1 MSDIL
6 EYEETDGRDVIT
18 EVKEQ
23 PQEQEENLSEFGT
36 REIHSEQN
44 ISAYVDSRI
53 GGRRENQDSAGF
65 QDTPLGAVIV
75 VCDGM
80 GGTNGGRIASAIAVS
95 TILEVTSSASQPNPD
110 RKKILRTAIKE
121 ANARILA
128 YGKEHSAVAGMG
140 TTVTALIVSEE
151 SAVAAFIGDSRI
163 YQLRGGSKV
172 FRTFDHSMVFEM
184 VRRKA
189 LTEEQ
194 ARLSA
199 QSNVILK
206 ALGVSEDVEP
216 DIFELPYL
224 KNDRFILCSDG
235 FWGAMPEEDFIR
247 MVSPQTSAD
256 KVLAESMTEVDRI
269 GRAAGGKHDN
279 LTAAFVDMKQN
290 SKLKEKMNT
299 TAKIIIAAL
308 SACLLVSLLFNI
320 LPDKEKE
327 EQQAQQQNSEQIVS
341 SEDSIVN
348 HDKTASGQNETKP
361 IAASQKLRSITEHEN
376 KWGKSWQLS
385 LTDSDTVFM
394 YVVKNDGSRIDTVKM
409 TRVQVEP

>member
-18 EVKEQ
+18 DVKEQ

-110 RKKILRTAIKE
+110 RKEILRKAIKE

-256 KVLAESMTEVDRI
+256 KVLAESMAEVDRI

-327 EQQAQQQNSEQIVS
+327 EQQAQRPTAGGNGTNGDTPEEEDQNALFTVWNSFDVPPTWEKSYKLQQQNDTLLILFVTQYAKDYI
-341 SEDSIVN
+341 
-348 HDKTASGQNETKP
+348 DKNTGAH
-361 IAASQKLRSITEHEN
+361 R
-376 KWGKSWQLS
+376 
-385 LTDSDTVFM
+385 V
-394 YVVKNDGSRIDTVKM
+394 DTVKFAPC
-409 TRVQVEP
+409 EPEAK

>member
-6 EYEETDGRDVIT
+6 EYEETLT
-18 EVKEQ
+18 ERNTAIAPMYGPPPAEFNRKPYAQQ
-23 PQEQEENLSEFGT
+23 PLEQEDNLSEFGS
-36 REIHSEQN
+36 REIRSEQN

-80 GGTNGGRIASAIAVS
+80 GGINGGRIASAIAVS
-95 TILEVTSSASQPNPD
+95 TILEVTSSANQPNPD
-110 RKKILRTAIKE
+110 RKEILRTAIKA
-121 ANARILA
+121 ANARILS
-128 YGKEHSAVAGMG
+128 YGKEHPYVAGMG

-163 YQLRGGSKV
+163 YQLRGSSKV

-216 DIFELPYL
+216 EIFELPYL

-235 FWGAMPEEDFIR
+235 FWGAMPEEDFIH
-247 MVSPQTSAD
+247 MVSPQVSAD
-256 KVLAESMTEVDRI
+256 KVLAESMAEVDGI
-269 GRAAGGKHDN
+269 GHAAGGKHDN

-299 TAKIIIAAL
+299 TAKIIIAVL

-320 LPDKEKE
+320 LPDKTNE
-327 EQQAQQQNSEQIVS
+327 EQQKETES
-341 SEDSIVN
+341 SQEVI
-348 HDKTASGQNETKP
+348 E
-361 IAASQKLRSITEHEN
+361 SQELRSINEHET
-376 KWGKSWQLS
+376 KWGKSWRMS
-385 LTDSDTVFM
+385 LTDSDTVLM
-394 YVVKNDGSRIDTVKM
+394 KVVKNDGSRIDTVKM
-409 TRVQVEP
+409 IRVQAESDE